1 MQYILCE
8 QTQNMSKGSTQRD
21 VGPEGMSHINTLKK
35 QNLLFVQKS
44 VSKMFLLPEEMGGWL
59 ISTYLL
65 LGEQSTQLEPFW
77 EGGSSVVVKRL

>member
-44 VSKMFLLPEEMGGWL
+44 VSKMFLLPEEMGG
-59 ISTYLL
+59 
-65 LGEQSTQLEPFW
+65 
-77 EGGSSVVVKRL
+77 

>member
-35 QNLLFVQKS
+35 TKS
-44 VSKMFLLPEEMGGWL
+44 PVCSKK
-59 ISTYLL
+59 
-65 LGEQSTQLEPFW
+65 
-77 EGGSSVVVKRL
+77 V